1 MKAFE
6 HYNAQSIDQ
15 ALSIIK
21 EYDGQARFIA
31 GGTDLLGVLKD
42 EILLHYPQAI
52 INIKTISGLDGIDK
66 MEDGHIKIGALT
78 KLVHIVDSPIIQK
91 KFPSLAEA
99 AQAVATP
106 EIRNMG
112 TLGGNLCQDTRCWY
126 YRYPH
131 QMGGRI
137 QCFRKGKGP
146 CLALKGDNRYHSI
159 AGGKGCVAVCPS
171 DTAVALV
178 ALDARLSIVGPK
190 GEREISI
197 MDFYT
202 NTGTILK
209 PDEILK
215 EINIPPV
222 PTNAKQKFLKFTL
235 RKPIDFAVVSTA
247 SMIVVENGIC
257 KDARI
262 ALGAVAPTP
271 LRANNA
277 ENILKGRPLDMETAE
292 EAAKKAVEGFKPLS
306 MNAYK
311 IEITKTLI
319 KRAVTPFPNA

>member
-1 MKAFE
+1 MKAFH
-6 HYNAQSIDQ
+6 HYNARSIDQ
-15 ALSIIK
+15 ALSLIK
-21 EYDGQARFIA
+21 DHDGQARFIA

-42 EILLHYPQAI
+42 DILPRYPLAI
-52 INIKTISGLDGIDK
+52 INIKTIPGLDEIEEK
-66 MEDGHIKIGALT
+66 KDGTITIGALS
-78 KLVHIVDSPIIQK
+78 KLAHVAGSPVIQK
-91 KFPSLAEA
+91 HLPALVEA

-112 TLGGNLCQDTRCWY
+112 TIGGNLCQDTRCWY

-171 DTAVALV
+171 DTAIALV
-178 ALDARLSIVGPK
+178 ALDARIVIIGPQ
-190 GEREISI
+190 GEREIPI

-202 NTGTILK
+202 NMGTILK

-215 EINIPPV
+215 TIIIPPV
-222 PTNAKQKFLKFTL
+222 LAESKQIFLKFTL
-235 RKPIDFAVVSTA
+235 RKPIDFAVVSVA
-247 SMIVVENGIC
+247 SLIKEEDGMCTDV
-257 KDARI
+257 RI

-271 LRANNA
+271 VRAYSAEDMLRGNSIDTA
-277 ENILKGRPLDMETAE
+277 LAE
-292 EAAKKAVEGFKPLS
+292 EAAQQAVKGFKPLS

-319 KRAVTPFPNA
+319 KRSLVQ